1 MSGSL
6 GSRSKFCNST
16 VAEYAAAVVPRQEV
30 DDPRV
35 RRSRTAVLR
44 AALEE
49 FAERG
54 YGGFTID
61 GVATRAGVARST
73 VYRIWGDRSRL
84 IEEAL
89 EELNRQPPARERG
102 AETPRERV
110 EALVRHLSEAMAGST
125 VADCLPGLVD
135 GAERDPDVRRLHHRY
150 NARRRAA
157 LVEAIAE
164 GRSSGE
170 PGFDVD
176 PELAALALAGAVVY
190 RRLMTA
196 APAHRRRGGAAGRDG
211 PATSPRARSSRGS
224 TVSMTIKAVSRGVA
238 V

>member
-1 MSGSL
+1 M
-6 GSRSKFCNST
+6 
-16 VAEYAAAVVPRQEV
+16 

-35 RRSRTAVLR
+35 RRSRAAVLS
-44 AALEE
+44 AALDEL
-49 FAERG
+49 AERG

-102 AETPRERV
+102 PETSRERV
-110 EALVRHLSEAMAGST
+110 EVLVRHLSEAMAGSK
-125 VADCLPGLVD
+125 VADCLPGLID
-135 GAERDPDVRRLHHRY
+135 GAERDQEVRRLHHGY

-157 LVEAIAE
+157 LVEAIAD
-164 GRSSGE
+164 GKSSGE

-190 RRLMTA
+190 RRLMTPHPLA
-196 APAHRRRGGAAGRDG
+196 ADEVVPLVETVLRPAEGT
-211 PATSPRARSSRGS
+211 PLRGS
-224 TVSMTIKAVSRGVA
+224 
-238 V
+238 